1 MATDESDGLDITTRV
16 LISIRDEI
24 RQTNRRL
31 EQLREETNQHL
42 DQTNQR
48 LEQLR
53 EETRDGLQQL
63 REETRDG
70 LQQLREETRNGLKTV
85 HDSLSLRLDRV
96 IENTGQHY
104 RDLAS
109 RVANLELQVAAM
121 QHG

>member
-1 MATDESDGLDITTRV
+1 MAADDETEGLDITTRV

-24 RQTNRRL
+24 RQTN
-31 EQLREETNQHL
+31 
-42 DQTNQR
+42 QR

-53 EETRDGLQQL
+53 EETRDGLQQV
-63 REETRDG
+63 REETRI
-70 LQQLREETRNGLKTV
+70 GLKTV

-96 IENTGQHY
+96 IETTGQHC